1 MKTSP
6 RPEGLG
12 ISGGLINAA
21 VLAISDDFGS
31 LYQASVVTVGFVCR
45 LCEVAGVVSRAVEN
59 EDEEAGGGGSI
70 DRSRRSW
77 GCAVIGSS
85 PEQLDEILHQI
96 QEIRSVPN
104 LKRARVGIRGDSWGT
119 IIGPP
124 SVLDLCLEHAAMKDL
139 VKQRLPIYSMQHNY
153 RLSQSH
159 RGYIAGTS
167 NLHRRLVHPGFR
179 IWGLQESHSNTP
191 IDWGQL
197 LLSVVDSAFSNRVDL
212 VEMVEGLNSRLGS
225 DLPQVQLRII
235 DPTWFAGSLE
245 RKLKTTRRR
254 VVSVQHTVLG
264 TEGREEAG
272 NTSAGASGTS
282 SGVPNYEG
290 RIAVVGMS
298 GRAPECDDLEQYWQ
312 VIKDGR
318 DLAREIPPGRFDA
331 DGLFLSAGDG
341 HHQHHQQREPGSPPR
356 CTSTCKLGCFLS
368 DPGHY
373 DPRFF
378 RVSPREALLMDPG
391 SRLFQMAAHEALE
404 SSGYSCGTTPALD
417 PARIGVLFGQ
427 SNVDGYEAA
436 HHEKGCDAYTLQAL
450 ARPFPPA
457 RVAFHYGWEGPTYSI
472 DQACSTSLSLIHL
485 ACAGLL
491 ARDYDMVVAGT
502 ANVLAS
508 PHGWCLLSKA
518 GVLSDTG
525 NCRTFRDD
533 AQGYCRGEFV
543 GVVVLKRLEDAV
555 AQNDRVLAVIPGS
568 ARNQAGN
575 SAFLTASDPGAEE
588 RVLRQA
594 LRRARLRPGDIAYAE
609 MHGTAT
615 PVGDPCEMMAV
626 ANVLG
631 RRPGEKAV
639 RGEEEVEEEPLTVG
653 SVKANIGHSEAVSIS
668 GASFCP
674 GLLHGPFGVA
684 DFGNSMAVIRNRLCD
699 QGDPHVPE
707 ECHAAPG
714 RHASRP

>member
-1 MKTSP
+1 MVIKIYRWIHDSPNALKVSP
-6 RPEGLG
+6 RPEGMG

-21 VLAISDDFGS
+21 VLAISDDFES

-45 LCEVAGVVSRAVEN
+45 LCEVAGVVSRAVEHG
-59 EDEEAGGGGSI
+59 EEKGGGS
-70 DRSRRSW
+70 DGSRGSW
-77 GCAVIGSS
+77 GCAVIGIS
-85 PEQLDEILHQI
+85 PGQLDGILHQI
-96 QEIRSVPN
+96 QENKNVPS
-104 LKRARVGIRGDSWGT
+104 LKRTRVGIRGDSWGT
-119 IIGPP
+119 IVGPP
-124 SVLDLCLEHAAMKDL
+124 SVLDMCLEDAAMRDL

-153 RLSQSH
+153 HLSQSH
-159 RGYIAGTS
+159 REYIAGTS
-167 NLHRRLVHPGFR
+167 HHHLRPVHPGFR
-179 IWGLQESHSNTP
+179 IWGLQESGTNRDRVDAP
-191 IDWGQL
+191 KNAPVDWGRF
-197 LLSVVDSAFSNRVDL
+197 LLSVVDAAFSNPVDL
-212 VEMVEGLNSRLGS
+212 VEMVKGLNTRLGS
-225 DLPQVQLRII
+225 DVPQVQLRII
-235 DPTWFAGSLE
+235 GPTWFDGSLE
-245 RKLKTTRRR
+245 RKLKSTGRR
-254 VVSVQHTVLG
+254 VMVAHHTVLG
-264 TEGREEAG
+264 TEGWEEAG
-272 NTSAGASGTS
+272 HTSTKATGTS
-282 SGVPNYEG
+282 PSEPNYEG
-290 RIAVVGMS
+290 RIAVVGMA
-298 GRAPECDDLEQYWQ
+298 GKAPDCEDLEEYWQ
-312 VIKDGR
+312 VIEDGR
-318 DLAREIPPGRFDA
+318 DLAREIPRGRFDA
-331 DGLFLSAGDG
+331 ASHFPAAGA
-341 HHQHHQQREPGSPPR
+341 QQQEQQQQPGPQPK

-368 DPGHY
+368 NPGHY
-373 DPRFF
+373 DARFF

-404 SSGYSCGTTPALD
+404 SCGYSSGTTRTLD
-417 PARIGVLFGQ
+417 PGRIGVLFGQ
-427 SNVDGYEAA
+427 SNVDGYETA

-491 ARDYDMVVAGT
+491 AREYDMVVAGA

-525 NCRTFRDD
+525 NCKTFRDD

-575 SAFLTASDPGAEE
+575 STFLTASDTGTEE

-615 PVGDPCEMMAV
+615 PVGDPCEMTAV

-631 RRPGEKAV
+631 RKPKAKAAKDEAV
-639 RGEEEVEEEPLTVG
+639 DGEEPLTVG

-668 GASFCP
+668 QISFP
-674 GLLHGPFGVA
+674 SRPFVTIMSVLYKSVA
-684 DFGNSMAVIRNRLCD
+684 DILMTR
-699 QGDPHVPE
+699 
-707 ECHAAPG
+707 
-714 RHASRP
+714 